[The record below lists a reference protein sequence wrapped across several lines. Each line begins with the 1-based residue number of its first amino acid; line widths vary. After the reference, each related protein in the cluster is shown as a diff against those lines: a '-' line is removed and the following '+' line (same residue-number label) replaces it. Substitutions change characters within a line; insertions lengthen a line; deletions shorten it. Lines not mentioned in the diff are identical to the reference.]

1 MAVTSIPKRNAV
13 ALKVDAGTAG
23 SPKILSVSLGK
34 IKQGAN
40 AEAIMDV
47 ADLLAACLE
56 HPTVSVERTNVD
68 VLERV

>member
-1 MAVTSIPKRNAV
+1 M
-13 ALKVDAGTAG
+13 
-23 SPKILSVSLGK
+23 SLGK

-56 HPTVSVERTNVD
+56 HPTVRVERTSID